1 MDIVIVLFG
10 LTVLFK
16 AKYAGRGKFFDDYIS
31 VEQCNI
37 LKGIFAVFVM
47 LFHIYGVES
56 HGYIF
61 RYCGGLGYIGVA
73 VFLVISG
80 YGLTYQWQKKQ
91 SGYLHGFVKRRI
103 GPLLTPFLIMFVI
116 SAIYKKVTF
125 TDILESVGTGK
136 TVVEYSWFVFAIV
149 YFYFAFL
156 FAAKLSK
163 GKKGVYIVGL
173 TVFYCMYTAWCFLMK
188 YDNGWRV
195 VTHCFL
201 FGSLYSLYKEPLEK
215 AIKKFFWII
224 FFALTAIFFVFY
236 IRQVEFFSLEWDA
249 SVGIYATAFAVLTFM
264 FCSKVKLQ
272 SPVMRSLSRVSY
284 ELYVTHGLVL
294 RVLRDVG
301 LDKYNINLFGIAVIA
316 GAIALSYALHYSI
329 FFVKKG
335 INKVIAERKTTV

>member
-73 VFLVISG
+73 VFFVISG

-116 SAIYKKVTF
+116 SAIYKKSTF
-125 TDILESVGTGK
+125 IDILNSFRTGGTI
-136 TVVEYSWFVFAIV
+136 VDYSWYVFAIV

-156 FAAKLSK
+156 AAARISK
-163 GKKGVYIVGL
+163 NRKSIYIVLLAAFYCVYI
-173 TVFYCMYTAWCFLMK
+173 AACFLLG
-188 YDNGWRV
+188 YDNPWRIEA
-195 VTHCFL
+195 HCFVL
-201 FGSLYSLYKEPLEK
+201 GALYGVYKEPLES
-215 AIKKFFWII
+215 IFKKFFWII
-224 FFALTAIFFVFY
+224 FFILTALFVMLY
-236 IRQVEFFSLEWDA
+236 VKQNEIYSVAWDI
-249 SVGIYATAFAVLTFM
+249 SIGTYVTAFAVLTFM

-284 ELYVTHGLVL
+284 ELYITHGLVL
-294 RVLRDVG
+294 RVLQDAG
-301 LDKYNINLFGIAVIA
+301 LDKYNIDLFGIAVIA

-329 FFVKKG
+329 FFVKKVLT
-335 INKVIAERKTTV
+335 K